1 MVYDG
6 IILSLII
13 GLIRRG
19 SLKGLARIELKFGWV
34 FPLLLIFQVA
44 VFYFQQ
50 SNDLIAGISPYSFIA
65 VYIVGLIFLWLNRR
79 SSGFI
84 WIFAGV
90 FLNFLVMALNGG
102 RMPVS
107 VEVAAK
113 VLDPSY
119 IQELTGG
126 LYAKHAA
133 MSDSTLLGF
142 LGDVIPF
149 RRPYLGAQVIS
160 IGDIIM
166 NIGIFIYI
174 QYLMVTRKTHIS
186 SSYVDSM
193 GR

>member
-6 IILSLII
+6 IILSLIL
-13 GLIRRG
+13 GLIRKG
-19 SLKGLARIELKFGWV
+19 SLKGLARIELKYGWV
-34 FPLLLIFQVA
+34 FPLLLIFQIG

-50 SNDLIAGISPYSFIA
+50 SSDLIARFSSYSFML
-65 VYIVGLIFLWLNRR
+65 VYIVGLIFLWLNRA
-79 SSGFI
+79 SSGFM
-84 WIFAGV
+84 WILAGV
-90 FLNFLVMALNGG
+90 FLNFLAMAVNGG

-107 VEVAAK
+107 VDVAAK

-142 LGDVIPF
+142 LGDVIAYN
-149 RRPYLGAQVIS
+149 RPYLGPQVIS

-174 QYLMVTRKTHIS
+174 QFLMVTDKTHIN